1 MASRR
6 VKLKLRDLGHLQL
19 ELEDAKA
26 LMDALGE
33 ELHPIATAILGA
45 VTAERNLEILLRS
58 KFKRKDDKT
67 WAMLV
72 EDINGPLNS
81 FSSKIVIGY
90 ALGIYDERMRNDLDI
105 VRKIRNAFAHSRK
118 LIQFDDPL
126 IVNELGKASKLAL
139 PKKYWTGFKPQD
151 RYVSM
156 CYQLSIKLKGI
167 DIRREKSRTYQYERR
182 IRAVSPYRLLHMAA
196 KKSKLA

>member
-81 FSSKIVIGY
+81 FSSY
-90 ALGIYDERMRNDLDI
+90 
-105 VRKIRNAFAHSRK
+105 
-118 LIQFDDPL
+118 
-126 IVNELGKASKLAL
+126 
-139 PKKYWTGFKPQD
+139 
-151 RYVSM
+151 
-156 CYQLSIKLKGI
+156 
-167 DIRREKSRTYQYERR
+167 RR
-182 IRAVSPYRLLHMAA
+182 ILVTERVRQQRLE
-196 KKSKLA
+196 LAI